1 MKDKEE
7 IKELATNF
15 RETADILD
23 KLVVLAEREDAGED
37 IKAESESLL
46 GQFMI
51 KMMKINGKGI
61 L

>member
-7 IKELATNF
+7 IKKLATNF

-46 GQFMI
+46 GQFMV
-51 KMMKINGKGI
+51 KMMKINGS

>member
-37 IKAESESLL
+37 VKAESESLL
-46 GQFMI
+46 G
-51 KMMKINGKGI
+51 
-61 L
+61 